1 MKYCSDNRI
10 FQASRARAGR
20 AGFRHLLM
28 IPDKGTHELH
38 QGKIYIV
45 STPIGNMEDITL
57 RALKILKEVE
67 LIAAESKERTRKLC
81 TYYAITTPITTYNS
95 HNQHYKGRILLE
107 KVKSGLNIALV
118 SDAGTPGLSDPGSRL
133 VREAI
138 DNHIRLVPI
147 PGVSAS
153 LAALSVSGL
162 PTDRFIFV
170 GFLSNKKGRRRK
182 ELDDL
187 KREARTIIF
196 FESPHRL
203 IKMLTDVYEILGN
216 RDIVVAKEMTK
227 VFEEVKKGPASEI
240 LSSFEDEKI
249 RGEYTIIAEGAK
261 ERPASIIDK

>member
-1 MKYCSDNRI
+1 
-10 FQASRARAGR
+10 
-20 AGFRHLLM
+20 M
-28 IPDKGTHELH
+28 IPDKRRHELN

-57 RALKILKEVE
+57 RALKVLQEVG
-67 LIAAESKERTRKLC
+67 LIAAESREHTRKLC
-81 TYYAITTPITTYNS
+81 AYYTIKTPITTYNS

-107 KVKSGLNIALV
+107 KVKSGLDIALV

-162 PTDRFIFV
+162 PTNKFIFV

-182 ELDDL
+182 ELEGL
-187 KREARTIIF
+187 KREVRTMIF

-203 IKMLTDVYEILGN
+203 IKMLTDMYEILGN
-216 RDIVVAKEMTK
+216 RDIVLAKEMTK
-227 VFEEVKKGPASEI
+227 SFEEVKKGSVSKI
-240 LSSFEDEKI
+240 LSSLEDKRV
-249 RGEYTIIAEGAK
+249 RGEYTIIVEGAK
-261 ERPASIIDK
+261 ARSPSIIDN

>member
-1 MKYCSDNRI
+1 
-10 FQASRARAGR
+10 
-20 AGFRHLLM
+20 M

-261 ERPASIIDK
+261 ERRASVIDN

>member
-1 MKYCSDNRI
+1 
-10 FQASRARAGR
+10 
-20 AGFRHLLM
+20 M

-45 STPIGNMEDITL
+45 STPIGNLEDITL
-57 RALKILKEVE
+57 RALKVLKEVG
-67 LIAAESKERTRKLC
+67 LIAAESRERTRKLC
-81 TYYAITTPITTYNS
+81 TYYTIKTPITAYNS
-95 HNQHYKGRILLE
+95 HNQHYKGRVLLE
-107 KVKSGLNIALV
+107 KVKSGLDIALV

-138 DNHIRLVPI
+138 DNNIRLVPI

-182 ELDDL
+182 ELEGL
-187 KREARTIIF
+187 KREMRTIIF

-203 IKMLTDVYEILGN
+203 IKMLTDMHEILGD
-216 RDIVVAKEMTK
+216 RDIVLAKEMTK
-227 VFEEVKKGPASEI
+227 IFEEVKKGSVSKI
-240 LSSFEDEKI
+240 LSSLEDKKV
-249 RGEYTIIAEGAK
+249 RGEYTIIVQGAK
-261 ERPASIIDK
+261 EKPVSIVDN

>member
-1 MKYCSDNRI
+1 
-10 FQASRARAGR
+10 
-20 AGFRHLLM
+20 M
-28 IPDKGTHELH
+28 ILDKGTHEFN

-57 RALKILKEVE
+57 RALKVLKEVG
-67 LIAAESKERTRKLC
+67 LIAAESRERTKKLC
-81 TYYAITTPITTYNS
+81 TYYTITTPITTYNS

-107 KVKSGLNIALV
+107 KVKAGLDIALV

-153 LAALSVSGL
+153 LTALSVSGL
-162 PTDRFIFV
+162 PTDTFIFV
-170 GFLSNKKGRRRK
+170 GFLSNKRGRRRK
-182 ELDDL
+182 ALDNL
-187 KREARTIIF
+187 KSEERTMIF

-203 IKMLTDVYEILGN
+203 ITMLEDMYEIFGN
-216 RDIVVAKEMTK
+216 RNIAIAKEMTK
-227 VFEEVKKGPASEI
+227 MFEEVRKGPVSTL

-249 RGEYTIIAEGAK
+249 RGEYTIIVQGAK
-261 ERPASIIDK
+261 EKSVSIIDN